1 MVGSRC
7 YMEKEIQKPKKKKK
21 IDIDSTMKTQLDIKG
36 RMLINGIIIVVLFV
50 GSIFMYLIASNIR
63 VENRSSIISYGE
75 KSSISYDVNIK
86 PDSFYPTTVLG
97 MNQQYPANAIDKIKV
112 NYKYTFNTSEKG
124 NYRYR
129 YFATA
134 TVIANN
140 RDAVNGEN
148 PLLLNRSF
156 QLENPTTGVQNEND
170 KYEVEKEYLI
180 DYATYNNFVNKYKNN
195 YGLTINAT
203 LKITFYVE
211 VIDEYKDAVINRTRN
226 MDVNIPLASNP
237 IFITITNPQDISE
250 TIYDEDSS
258 TVSSTILIVFATIML
273 IAGVLLLFQEVHKV
287 VKSEKAQ
294 SKFISYINKIISANS
309 EVIIK
314 VKNKINLQGHNI
326 IEVESIEQLLDAQ
339 NELHIPIA
347 YFEVK
352 RNREGHFVIVN
363 GKEAWRYIYKVE
375 EDK

>member
-21 IDIDSTMKTQLDIKG
+21 IDIDNAMKTQLDIKG

-50 GSIFMYLIASNIR
+50 GSIFMYFIASNVR
-63 VENRSSIISYGE
+63 VENRQAIISYGE
-75 KSSISYDVNIK
+75 KSSISYSVNIK
-86 PDSFYPTTVLG
+86 PDNFYPTTVLG

>member
-21 IDIDSTMKTQLDIKG
+21 IDIDNAMKTQLDIKG

-50 GSIFMYLIASNIR
+50 GSIFMYLIASNVR
-63 VENRSSIISYGE
+63 VENRKAIISYGE
-75 KSSISYDVNIK
+75 KSSISYNVNIK
-86 PDSFYPTTVLG
+86 PNNFYPTTVLG

-112 NYKYTFNTSEKG
+112 NYKYTFNTNEKG

-140 RDAVNGEN
+140 RDAINGEN

-203 LKITFYVE
+203 LKVTFYVE

-237 IFITITNPQDISE
+237 IFITITNPQDMSE

-258 TVSSTILIVFATIML
+258 TISSTILIAFATIML
-273 IAGVLLLFQEVHKV
+273 VVGVLLLFQEVHKV

-294 SKFISYINKIISANS
+294 SRFISYINKIISANS

-352 RNREGHFVIVN
+352 KNREGHFVIVN
-363 GKEAWRYIYKVE
+363 GKEAWRYIYRVE

>member
-75 KSSISYDVNIK
+75 KSSISYSVNIK
-86 PDSFYPTTVLG
+86 PDNFYPTTVLG

-112 NYKYTFNTSEKG
+112 NYKYTFNTNEKG

-180 DYATYNNFVNKYKNN
+180 DYATYNNFVNKYKNS

-203 LKITFYVE
+203 LKVTFYVE

-237 IFITITNPQDISE
+237 IFITITNPQDMSE

-258 TVSSTILIVFATIML
+258 TISSTILIVFATIML
-273 IAGVLLLFQEVHKV
+273 VVGVLLLFQEVHKV

-294 SKFISYINKIISANS
+294 SKFINYINKIISANS

-352 RNREGHFVIVN
+352 KNREGHFVIVN

>member
-21 IDIDSTMKTQLDIKG
+21 IDIDNAMKTQLDIKG

-50 GSIFMYLIASNIR
+50 GSIFMYLIASNVR
-63 VENRSSIISYGE
+63 VENRKAIISYGE
-75 KSSISYDVNIK
+75 KSSISYSVNIK
-86 PDSFYPTTVLG
+86 PDNFYPTTVLG

-112 NYKYTFNTSEKG
+112 NYKYTFNTNEKG

-237 IFITITNPQDISE
+237 IFITITNPQDMSE

-258 TVSSTILIVFATIML
+258 TISSTILIVFATIML
-273 IAGVLLLFQEVHKV
+273 VVGVLLLFQEVHKV

-352 RNREGHFVIVN
+352 KNREGHFVIVD
-363 GKEAWRYIYKVE
+363 GKEAWRYIYRVE

>member
-1 MVGSRC
+1 
-7 YMEKEIQKPKKKKK
+7 MEKEIQKPKKKKK

-258 TVSSTILIVFATIML
+258 TISSTILIVFATIML

-375 EDK
+375 GDK

>member
-21 IDIDSTMKTQLDIKG
+21 IDIDNAMKTQLDIKG

-50 GSIFMYLIASNIR
+50 GSIFMYFIASNVR
-63 VENRSSIISYGE
+63 VENRQAIISYGE
-75 KSSISYDVNIK
+75 KSSISYSVNIK
-86 PDSFYPTTVLG
+86 PDNFYPTTVLG

-112 NYKYTFNTSEKG
+112 NYKYTFNTNEKG

-156 QLENPTTGVQNEND
+156 QLENPTAGVQNEND

-237 IFITITNPQDISE
+237 IFITITNPQDMSE

-258 TVSSTILIVFATIML
+258 TISSTILIVFATIML
-273 IAGVLLLFQEVHKV
+273 VVGVLLLFQEVHKV

-294 SKFISYINKIISANS
+294 SRFISYINKIISANS

-352 RNREGHFVIVN
+352 KNREGHFVIVN
-363 GKEAWRYIYKVE
+363 GKEAWRYIYRVE

>member
-1 MVGSRC
+1 MGGSRC

-50 GSIFMYLIASNIR
+50 GSIFMYFIASNVR
-63 VENRSSIISYGE
+63 VENRQAIISYGE
-75 KSSISYDVNIK
+75 KSSISYSVNIK
-86 PDSFYPTTVLG
+86 PDNFYPTTVLG

-112 NYKYTFNTSEKG
+112 NYKYTFNTNEKG

-156 QLENPTTGVQNEND
+156 QLENPTAGVQNEND

>member
-21 IDIDSTMKTQLDIKG
+21 IDIDSAMKTQLDIKG

-50 GSIFMYLIASNIR
+50 GSIFMYLIASNVR
-63 VENRSSIISYGE
+63 VENRKAIISYGE
-75 KSSISYDVNIK
+75 KSSISYSVNIK
-86 PDSFYPTTVLG
+86 LDNFYPTTVLG

-112 NYKYTFNTSEKG
+112 NYKYTFNTNEKG

-237 IFITITNPQDISE
+237 IFITITNPQDMSE

-273 IAGVLLLFQEVHKV
+273 VAGVLLLFQEVHKV

-294 SKFISYINKIISANS
+294 SKFISYINKIISANC

-352 RNREGHFVIVN
+352 KNREGHFVIVN
-363 GKEAWRYIYKVE
+363 GKEAWRYIYRVE